1 MAVFPRIDDTAL
13 FISRSDPNEPLG
25 SFSMYGF
32 ELEGVEWP
40 SVEHYFQAM
49 KFVDDVYREKI
60 RQAPHPQTAR
70 KLGRRRLKKIR
81 SDWSQVKDVI
91 MTRAVYIR
99 CRTYPNLAEQL
110 LATGD
115 RQLVENSQYD
125 YYWGCGR
132 DRRGNNA
139 YGKVLMSVRSKL
151 LEESLGS
158 NLPKQVL

>member
-1 MAVFPRIDDTAL
+1 MAVFPKVDDTAL
-13 FISRSDPNEPLG
+13 FFSRSDPSEPLG
-25 SFSMYGF
+25 SFSRYGF

-60 RQAPHPQTAR
+60 RQAPHPQSAR

-91 MTRAVYIR
+91 MTRGVYIR
-99 CRTYPNLAEQL
+99 CRAYPNLAEQL

-115 RQLVENSQYD
+115 RQLMENSQYD

-158 NLPKQVL
+158 NSPKQVL

>member
-1 MAVFPRIDDTAL
+1 MAVFPSIDDTAL

>member
-1 MAVFPRIDDTAL
+1 MAVFPSIDDTAL
-13 FISRSDPNEPLG
+13 FISRSEPNEALG
-25 SFSMYGF
+25 SFSRYGF

-49 KFVDDVYREKI
+49 KFENEAYREKI
-60 RQAPHPQTAR
+60 RCVTHPQKAR
-70 KLGRRRLKKIR
+70 KLGRSRLKKIR
-81 SDWSQVKDVI
+81 ADWSQVKDVI
-91 MTRAVYIR
+91 MTRGIYIR

-115 RQLVENSQYD
+115 RHLVENSQYD